1 MSEALFCGFAV
12 EHSRD
17 FSLSLLG
24 VELVNSGVSSAFLF
38 LLLDQVVVIG
48 EAGDL
53 GQVRDANDLALV
65 CDLSNFVAD
74 GDSSRAS
81 DASVDLVKD
90 TGWDR
95 LSLCY
100 DLLEG
105 EHDSAQLS
113 AAGDAVQRLG
123 FFSGVA

>member
-53 GQVRDANDLALV
+53 GQVRDTNDLA
-65 CDLSNFVAD
+65 
-74 GDSSRAS
+74 
-81 DASVDLVKD
+81 
-90 TGWDR
+90 
-95 LSLCY
+95 
-100 DLLEG
+100 
-105 EHDSAQLS
+105 
-113 AAGDAVQRLG
+113 
-123 FFSGVA
+123 